1 MNLFNFIV
9 PLPVKIKIVKIAYS
23 DVFKNDK
30 ASINSAWKIKIMNE
44 LDACIA
50 RLYRLSALG
59 TKGYR
64 RRALTELAQVIDFDG
79 ALWGTGHLDSEGFHS
94 VDVLGVDESYPKA
107 LAKYKTINPFFDAL
121 KTNPAQ
127 TVDMMQVMPDD
138 AFYESPVYL
147 QFFSEYSVE
156 RVMGVLLPDE
166 NTGIMSLVSLYR
178 FDRHKPFSK
187 QDRITLERMVYHL
200 VQAASH
206 AYFLHLEYKKDAD
219 NNVALAICDRH
230 GLFFEVQP
238 GFMDL
243 LVQNYSKES
252 LGRMPFFLK
261 EGERVEA
268 KGNLQVKSDPLG
280 DLLCV
285 SLWQTSPMDLL
296 SAREK
301 QVTQAITK
309 GLSFKEAAKEI
320 GVAPSTVSNHLY
332 KIYRKLKITS
342 RTELAQWVNSK

>member
-1 MNLFNFIV
+1 
-9 PLPVKIKIVKIAYS
+9 
-23 DVFKNDK
+23 
-30 ASINSAWKIKIMNE
+30 MNE
-44 LDACIA
+44 LDASIA

-79 ALWGTGHLDSEGFHS
+79 ALWGTGHLDSQEFHS
-94 VDVLGVDESYPKA
+94 VDVLGVDDSYPKA
-107 LAKYKTINPFFDAL
+107 LAKYKTINPFFDQL
-121 KTNPAQ
+121 KSNPAV
-127 TVDMMQVMPDD
+127 TIDMMDVVEDES
-138 AFYESPVYL
+138 FYSSPVYKA
-147 QFFSEYSVE
+147 FFSQYSVE

-178 FDRHKPFSK
+178 FDRQKPFSK
-187 QDRITLERMVYHL
+187 EDRLTLQRMVYHL

-206 AYFLHLEYKKDAD
+206 AYFLHLEHKKNTV
-219 NNVALAICDRH
+219 NNSALAICDRH
-230 GLFFEVQP
+230 GLFFEIQP

-243 LVQNYSKES
+243 LVPYYSKDS
-252 LGRMPFFLK
+252 LGRMPFLLK
-261 EGERVEA
+261 DGENSEA
-268 KGNLQVKSDPLG
+268 KGKLQVKTEPLG

-285 SLWQTSPMDLL
+285 SLWETSPMDLL

-301 QVTQAITK
+301 EVTQAITK
-309 GLSFKEAAKEI
+309 GLSFKEAAKEM